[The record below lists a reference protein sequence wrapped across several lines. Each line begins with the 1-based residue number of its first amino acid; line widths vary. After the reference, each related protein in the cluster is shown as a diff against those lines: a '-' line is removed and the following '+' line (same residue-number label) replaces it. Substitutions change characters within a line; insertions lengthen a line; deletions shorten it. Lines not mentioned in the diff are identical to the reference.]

1 MASIY
6 TIKSHSYNTRYMYLT
21 CEQIMDVET
30 NTSTVNWTLNVVGG
44 TANYITTGP
53 TTVKIGG
60 QQVYYAGISYWN
72 VKQFPAAKGSV
83 SGTTTI
89 NHNEEGKA
97 AVEVSITTA
106 IYDGVLR
113 TSKGTWTLD
122 DIPRG
127 ARITAAP
134 AFTDEDNPKITFTN
148 QAGSSVRACISTDN
162 VNDNICAWRSVSGSE
177 YQFTLTQEEQEKIWD
192 ATVQAGSD
200 SITLYYRLETTLGSY
215 IGYHS
220 LPAVCSIKNPDP
232 VMMLTVQAVD
242 DLTLMLT
249 GDPGKI
255 IAGYSE
261 VEYFLDAYGVKNSE
275 ITNRYVSIGQYES
288 TSVSGQI
295 QGLNTD
301 TFTYAARD
309 QRNKRV
315 EKTEKLIEVIP
326 YIPVSCSQTSSIKMS
341 GETTARATIK
351 ITGNYFNEDFGAEYN
366 QLGLDINYGS
376 GWIAINVAPTF
387 NGNTYEVIYT
397 TPDVPYDQ
405 DFVFQIRAFDQL
417 TSATTTEHTLQII
430 PLFDWSKTD
439 FNFNVPVSFNGQQ
452 MNDFIVEQGIE
463 TTGSGNYAANWVYRK
478 WNSGVAECWCRK
490 HISTAVNTAWGSL
503 YVSGAL
509 PHTNIAWGVDFID
522 IPVANITIA
531 PNNSGAFLIA
541 GGSTS
546 LTASNTGG
554 YEIAR
559 GSALASAGNFY
570 INYYGIG
577 KWR

>member
-1 MASIY
+1 MASIF
-6 TIKSHSYNTRYMYLT
+6 TLKSHSYNTRYMYIT
-21 CEQIMDVET
+21 CEQVMDIET

-60 QQVYYAGISYWN
+60 KQVYYTGISYWN

-89 NHNEEGKA
+89 NHDEEGKA

-127 ARITAAP
+127 ARFTAAP
-134 AFTDEDNPKITFTN
+134 DFTDEDNPRITFTN
-148 QAGSSVRACISTDN
+148 QAGGSVRACISTDN

-192 ATVQAGSD
+192 ATVAAGSPNM
-200 SITLYYRLETTLGSY
+200 TLYFRLETTLGDY
-215 IGYHS
+215 VGYTS
-220 LPAVCSIKNPDP
+220 KPVVCSIKNPDP

-288 TSVSGQI
+288 TVVSGQI

-309 QRNKRV
+309 QRNIRV

-351 ITGNYFNEDFGAEYN
+351 ITGNYFNGDFGAEYN
-366 QLGLDINYGS
+366 RLGLDINYGS
-376 GWIAINVAPTF
+376 GWMSINVAPTF

-405 DFVFQIRAFDQL
+405 DFVFQIRVFDQL

-439 FNFNVPVSFNGQQ
+439 FNFNIPISIKGQQ
-452 MNDFIVEQGIE
+452 MKDFVIE
-463 TTGSGNYAANWVYRK
+463 TGTSGIWTYRK
-478 WNSGVAECWCRK
+478 WNSGIAECWGTIAATS
-490 HISTAVNTAWGSL
+490 HSITSAWGAI
-503 YVSGAL
+503 YTKDNAIPQQNYPFQFVADPVVSMTLHNPTGNCWAFTGT
-509 PHTNIAWGVDFID
+509 PGGVSKS
-522 IPVANITIA
+522 P
-531 PNNSGAFLIA
+531 AFGL
-541 GGSTS
+541 
-546 LTASNTGG
+546 
-554 YEIAR
+554 AR
-559 GSALASAGNFY
+559 GASGSATVGARIMA
-570 INYYGIG
+570 IG
-577 KWR
+577 RWR